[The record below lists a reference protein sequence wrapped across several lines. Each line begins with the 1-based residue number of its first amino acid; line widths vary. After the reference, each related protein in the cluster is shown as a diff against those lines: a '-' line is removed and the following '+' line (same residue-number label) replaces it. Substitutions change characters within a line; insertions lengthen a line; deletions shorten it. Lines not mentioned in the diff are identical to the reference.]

1 MSFLFHVLTACS
13 LHLFGILG
21 LNLIF
26 GKGKLLHFGLGATS
40 IGVAYPLW
48 VLHTQYNFPF
58 VVSSL
63 ITLASV
69 VLMTTL
75 FTWLSIRLHADAFGV
90 MTIALHLMF
99 LAIVLN
105 WQTVTR
111 GALGIPQIPRGILP
125 SDPQG
130 FALVVMGVAALWV
143 LFIVLVDRSR
153 IGRALTALAEHPWH
167 GESLGIR
174 RWLVYFVAFFIAI
187 FGVYIGDTFFPPFL
201 HLLSPTDFN
210 FPLTILFVMIIVAGK
225 PGSVWGCVVATFLLT
240 FLKEG
245 LRFISLPADLL
256 GPVRLIMFGLIL
268 FAAVWWRRD
277 VLFPQQRS
285 V

>member
-1 MSFLFHVLTACS
+1 M
-13 LHLFGILG
+13 
-21 LNLIF
+21 IF
-26 GKGKLLHFGLGATS
+26 GKGKLLHFGLGAVS

-48 VLHTQYNFPF
+48 VLITQYNFHYLTAA
-58 VVSSL
+58 L

-69 VLMTTL
+69 VLMSAL

-125 SDPQG
+125 ESTEG
-130 FALVVMGVAALWV
+130 FALVVTGVAALWV

-167 GESLGIR
+167 GESLGIQ
-174 RWLVYFVAFFIAI
+174 RWLVYFIAFFIAN
-187 FGVYIGDTFFPPFL
+187 FGVIIGDSFFPPFL

-210 FPLTILFVMIIVAGK
+210 FPITILFIMIIVAGK
-225 PGSVWGCVVATFLLT
+225 PGSVWGCVIATFLLT

-245 LRFISLPADLL
+245 LRFIHLPADLL
-256 GPVRLIMFGLIL
+256 GPTRLILFGLIL

-277 VLFPQQRS
+277 VLFPQERKI
-285 V
+285 

>member
-1 MSFLFHVLTACS
+1 MSFFFHVLTACS
-13 LHLFGILG
+13 LHLFGVLG

-26 GKGKLLHFGLGATS
+26 GKGKLLHFGIGAAS

-48 VLHTQYNFPF
+48 VLVTQFDLPF
-58 VVSSL
+58 
-63 ITLASV
+63 IASALV
-69 VLMTTL
+69 ALGSAVLMSAI
-75 FTWLSIRLHADAFGV
+75 FTWLSIRLHSDAFGV

-105 WQTVTR
+105 WQSVTR

-130 FALVVMGVAALWV
+130 YAMVVMGVALLWT
-143 LFIVLVDRSR
+143 LFIVFVDKSR
-153 IGRALTALAEHPWH
+153 IGRALTALSEHPWH
-167 GESLGIR
+167 GDSLGIQ
-174 RWLVYFVAFFIAI
+174 RWSVYFIAFLIANI
-187 FGVYIGDTFFPPFL
+187 GVLIGDIFFAPFI
-201 HLLSPTDFN
+201 HLLSPSDFG

-225 PGSVWGCVVATFLLT
+225 PGSVWGCVIATFLLT

-268 FAAVWWRRD
+268 FAVVWWRKD
-277 VLFPQQRS
+277 VLFPQERK